1 MRIAW
6 FRPDDAT
13 PGRGDHLDDII
24 GALGAG
30 GGSGDATSGDA
41 VSSDTVT
48 CVTEAR
54 AHDFVWQHAR
64 GYFDLCVYELDNTA
78 RHQYMWPYLLH
89 YPGVLALRTATL
101 HDARR
106 ARLVHEGRR
115 ADYATEIRF
124 AGGPTHILPPWH
136 LARGQWPMLRIP
148 VTAALVTVVED
159 SQLQQYL
166 QTAMPEAPVRLVD
179 VGVAPGVTADGAS
192 RPDSGRVVAILE
204 PARESVVRRAVNR
217 AEAETGPV
225 HVQRALVE
233 AGRRADVAVALRWPL
248 HGRPLVSAV
257 QAMAAGVPVV
267 VPELSGTAHWP
278 AIDPQTWQPRDLDA
292 AAAPAVIAI
301 DPRDEEHSLVLAL
314 RRLLT
319 DAPLRRAIGDAG
331 HAWWAAHATIDR
343 ATQAWRHVL
352 REAATMPVPARPP
365 SWPAHLD
372 ANGTARARSLLT
384 EAGLDPGIAGLAGSC
399 ADADEPATARSWTWP
414 GP

>member
-13 PGRGDHLDDII
+13 SGRGDHLDDII
-24 GALGAG
+24 VALGVH
-30 GGSGDATSGDA
+30 DR
-41 VSSDTVT
+41 VT
-48 CVTEAR
+48 CVTEGR

-64 GYFDLCVYELDNTA
+64 GHYDLCVYELDNTA

-89 YPGVLALRTATL
+89 FPGALVLRTATL

-115 ADYATEIRF
+115 ANYATEIGF

-148 VTAALVTVVED
+148 VTAALVTIVED
-159 SQLQQYL
+159 SQLQQHL
-166 QTAMPEAPVRLVD
+166 QAALPEASVRLVD
-179 VGVAPGVTADGAS
+179 IGIAPAAAAGARGTNGAEPDGA
-192 RPDSGRVVAILE
+192 VAILE
-204 PARESVVRRAVNR
+204 PARETVVRRAIAR
-217 AEAETGPV
+217 AEADTGPV
-225 HVQRALVE
+225 HVQRALVD
-233 AGRRADVAVALRWPL
+233 AGRPADVAVALRWPL

-257 QAMAAGVPVV
+257 QAMAAAVPVV
-267 VPELSGTAHWP
+267 VPELYGTAHWP
-278 AIDPQTWQPRDLDA
+278 AIDPQTWQPRDVDA
-292 AAAPAVIAI
+292 SADGGGAPAVVAI

-331 HAWWAAHATIDR
+331 RAWWAAHATIDR
-343 ATQAWRHVL
+343 AAQAWQRVL
-352 REAATMPVPARPP
+352 GDAVKMRVPARPP

-372 ANGTARARSLLT
+372 ADGTALTVRLLT
-384 EAGLDPGIAGLAGSC
+384 EAGVDPGAAGLV
-399 ADADEPATARSWTWP
+399 R
-414 GP
+414 